1 MVEPDTDR
9 DPFELLAA
17 EFTDRCRGGQRPSID
32 EYARRHPEFADEIRE
47 LFPTIAALEQVK
59 SAGPGQTGGG
69 PVRGGLSLERLGD
82 FRIIRELG
90 RGGMGIVYEAEQESL
105 GRRVALKVLPR
116 QLLLD
121 PEQLNRFERE
131 ARTAARASSHEHRS
145 PSSASGH
152 MTVTTTL

>member
-1 MVEPDTDR
+1 MIESDTDR

-17 EFTDRCRGGQRPSID
+17 EFTERCRGSENPSID
-32 EYARRHPEFADEIRE
+32 EYARRHPELADEIRE
-47 LFPTIAALEQVK
+47 LFPTIAAIEQAK
-59 SAGPGQTGGG
+59 SVSPEHGGGG
-69 PVRGGLSLERLGD
+69 PVRGGLHLERLGD

-121 PEQLNRFERE
+121 PEQLERFERE
-131 ARTAARASSHEHRS
+131 ARTAAGLHHTNIVPIFGVGAHDGYHYF
-145 PSSASGH
+145 
-152 MTVTTTL
+152 